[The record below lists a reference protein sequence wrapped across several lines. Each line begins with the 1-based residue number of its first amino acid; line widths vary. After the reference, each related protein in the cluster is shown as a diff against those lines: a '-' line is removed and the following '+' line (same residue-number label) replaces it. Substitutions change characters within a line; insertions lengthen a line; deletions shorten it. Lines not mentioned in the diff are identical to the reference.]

1 MVRRMKNAI
10 SVEHL
15 SKQYDLGV
23 IGTGTISRDLERW
36 WARVR
41 RKPDPY
47 SRIGQGV
54 VFELIVETFLAMPG
68 QFVCLYSDCVIDRCC
83 VLQPDGKDLY

>member
-1 MVRRMKNAI
+1 MKNVI

-41 RKPDPY
+41 GKPDPY
-47 SRIGQGV
+47 SRIGHRD
-54 VFELIVETFLAMPG
+54 VFELIVEMFLAMPA
-68 QFVCLYSDCVIDRCC
+68 
-83 VLQPDGKDLY
+83 

>member
-1 MVRRMKNAI
+1 MPHTVI

-23 IGTGTISRDLERW
+23 IGTGTLTRDFERW

-41 RKPDPY
+41 GKPDPY
-47 SRIGQGV
+47 SPVAQDHNYRYRGGETILALDDVSFTVQQG
-54 VFELIVETFLAMPG
+54 EAL
-68 QFVCLYSDCVIDRCC
+68 
-83 VLQPDGKDLY
+83 